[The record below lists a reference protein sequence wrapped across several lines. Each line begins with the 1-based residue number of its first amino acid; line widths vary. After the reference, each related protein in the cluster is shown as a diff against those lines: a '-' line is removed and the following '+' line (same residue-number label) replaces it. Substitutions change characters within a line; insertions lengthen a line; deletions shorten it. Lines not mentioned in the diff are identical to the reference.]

1 MKSRVKISIGIPTYN
16 QAEYLEETILSVLN
30 QTVAAYEIVVSNNH
44 STDDTEKILD
54 KYSDVIRVIQP
65 PTHLTMVENWNFLV
79 RHLTGEWISIL
90 SSDDTYLPNFIQLVT
105 DNITTNAVLVHC
117 KFNLMDE
124 KSKIIEKR

>member
-65 PTHLTMVENWNFLV
+65 PTHLTMVENWNFFSQ
-79 RHLTGEWISIL
+79 T
-90 SSDDTYLPNFIQLVT
+90 F
-105 DNITTNAVLVHC
+105 
-117 KFNLMDE
+117 
-124 KSKIIEKR
+124 